1 MNKAVLSEGEIIIRY
16 SFEEKEG
23 WGCWENSADRGPD
36 YGIIVGDPTLY
47 NEAQILS
54 FRITSGKDIQVCDQ

>member
-1 MNKAVLSEGEIIIRY
+1 MLRKFS
-16 SFEEKEG
+16 
-23 WGCWENSADRGPD
+23 RGPD
-36 YGIIVGDPTLY
+36 YGITVGDPTLY